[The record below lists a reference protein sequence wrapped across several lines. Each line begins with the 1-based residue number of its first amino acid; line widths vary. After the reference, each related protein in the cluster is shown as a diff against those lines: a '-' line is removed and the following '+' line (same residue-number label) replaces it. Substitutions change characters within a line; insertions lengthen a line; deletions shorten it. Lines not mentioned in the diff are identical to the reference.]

1 MIAMIHF
8 GFMIAMIHFGFMS
21 HWVRGNTLIT
31 IFFVGWVR
39 GRTLITLL
47 FLLVFNKLR
56 AKTVEEVDDG
66 YLNP

>member
-1 MIAMIHF
+1 MKKSQKILSNTFITCSCIMIAMIHV
-8 GFMIAMIHFGFMS
+8 GYIS

-31 IFFVGWVR
+31 LLCFVG
-39 GRTLITLL
+39 
-47 FLLVFNKLR
+47 FVFNKLR